1 MSRLTHHLSQ
11 RWAATGLA
19 GRVWWTAMA
28 SVATA
33 AVLALAAVTM
43 ADGTGP
49 SPSTSASAA
58 SAPSMN
64 MSSASKVSASKVSA
78 SKLSASTSKTSA
90 SKGSA
95 SMRSMGSMGSSP
107 TATGKSSPTCTNVKH
122 TTVMSNGMVMAPVP
136 STPPTASQK
145 AAAATLAAS
154 VKTSLTKYASLSAAT
169 AAGYVPATPPNR
181 RVVHYANWQTV
192 RDGIVLNPN
201 DPPFLVY
208 ANTLQG
214 PELLG
219 AMFLGPGPCRPG
231 PDIGG
236 SLTQWHAHDNLC
248 LSATHQVVG
257 ETGSNGSCSTGTHN
271 DNTYFMLHVW
281 VQPSLAATH
290 QFQADLTRAE
300 LVPIIIGNS

>member
-1 MSRLTHHLSQ
+1 MSRLTHHISQ

-43 ADGTGP
+43 ADATGP
-49 SPSTSASAA
+49 SPSTTASAA

-64 MSSASKVSASKVSA
+64 MSSEPTVSAPTVSASKVSA
-78 SKLSASTSKTSA
+78 PKGSA

-95 SMRSMGSMGSSP
+95 SMGSMGSSS
-107 TATGKSSPTCTNVKH
+107 TTTGRSSPTCPNVKH

-136 STPPTASQK
+136 STPPTASQR

-154 VKTSLTKYASLSAAT
+154 VKTTLTKYASLSAAT
-169 AAGYVPATPPNR
+169 AAGYVPATPPSG

-208 ANTLQG
+208 ANTLRG

-219 AMFLGPGPCRPG
+219 AMFLGPGPCQPG

-257 ETGSNGSCSTGTHN
+257 KTGSNGSCSTGTHN

-290 QFQADLTRAE
+290 QFQADLTRSE

>member
-1 MSRLTHHLSQ
+1 MRRLTDHISQ
-11 RWAATGLA
+11 RWAATGVA
-19 GRVWWTAMA
+19 GRVWWTAIV

-33 AVLALAAVTM
+33 AVVALAAVTM
-43 ADGTGP
+43 ADATGHAP
-49 SPSTSASAA
+49 SPSVSAA
-58 SAPSMN
+58 TAPSMP
-64 MSSASKVSASKVSA
+64 MSSASMGSLSKVP
-78 SKLSASTSKTSA
+78 A

-95 SMRSMGSMGSSP
+95 SKGSPS
-107 TATGKSSPTCTNVKH
+107 TAAAKSSPICANVQH
-122 TTVMSNGMVMAPVP
+122 TSVMSNGMVMAPVP
-136 STPPTASQK
+136 STPPTPSQR

-154 VKTSLTKYASLSAAT
+154 VQTSLTKYASLAAAT
-169 AAGYVPATPPNR
+169 AAGYVPATPPSG

-192 RDGIVLNPN
+192 RDGVVLDPD

-208 ANTLQG
+208 ANTLRG

-219 AMFLGPGPCRPG
+219 AMFLGPGPCQPG

-236 SLTQWHAHDNLC
+236 SLTQWHAHDDLC

-257 ETGSNGSCSTGTHN
+257 KTGSNGRCSTGTHN

-290 QFQADLTRAE
+290 QFQADLTRSE